1 MTYWIAVALIAAGSC
16 FALYEAREGFRATRR
31 YRRDPERAL
40 ALMQSFRLCVVG
52 LAVVGMGSAWM
63 WEVPILFG
71 LSLAIAGEELL
82 ESTVMIAALKD
93 WARRPAT

>member
-1 MTYWIAVALIAAGSC
+1 MTCWIAIAVIGAGTL

-31 YRRDPERAL
+31 YARDPERAL

-52 LAVVGMGSAWM
+52 LALVGMGSAWIC
-63 WEVPILFG
+63 EIPVLLG

-93 WARRPAT
+93 WARRPAA